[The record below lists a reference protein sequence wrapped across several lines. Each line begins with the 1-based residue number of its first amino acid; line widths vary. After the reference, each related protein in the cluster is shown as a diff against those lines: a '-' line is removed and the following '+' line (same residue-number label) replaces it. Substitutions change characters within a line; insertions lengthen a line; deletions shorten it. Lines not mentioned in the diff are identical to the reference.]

1 MSPTAYGGPPHSR
14 ASSVNA
20 GGPISAENGAK
31 INGLDGAK
39 GAGRVY
45 PHLDD
50 LVAVKPDVGINASIR
65 KLLAEGESLA
75 KQADTHL
82 DFRRPEVALQEF
94 VKASIIAVELI
105 PRHADYPALQQE
117 QGDLYRLHNTLLKR
131 ISTQYQKFADVREM
145 VKEDNA
151 KSGVKPV
158 LGAGMVSSGMVNG
171 HTRVQS
177 VQNPTMNGT
186 STNGTAPRKKPPV
199 QPKPDGLH
207 GKAIH
212 QPSGN
217 TASSP
222 QDLAAR
228 FARLRSPEVG
238 TPVQDSRIRTQPI
251 PVLPEQN
258 ARPSTTA
265 DMGKSISKP
274 IGLSD
279 MPSVPKTIPR
289 PTKTTVEVDIP
300 GMPRP
305 PDAVYHSPA
314 RGSEPSTNVN
324 LLTMPRNP
332 SYIGNRNNS
341 APPISTV
348 GPTLTPGLVD
358 SRRDYFSPAHTTGSS
373 QNQQYSKKPQISLP
387 DSTVVTPED
396 LMSYLGKRSQGLQL
410 LLVDLRSREDFDAG
424 HIMSKSIICVEPI
437 TLQTGISGDEL
448 NDKMLLAPDAEQ
460 KLFHERDEFD
470 LIVFY
475 DQSSTSYKLSSPVA
489 NFTEGKLRD
498 FAAAVYDYGYEKK
511 IKRRPMLLVGGLDA
525 WVDLLGPNSLQTS
538 NTGTSQDGAK
548 RARPMGRVPMARP
561 NQTTRKRV
569 YSRPLTNDEEKQ
581 WDQTLREEEEA
592 AKSPIAA
599 EASAADEL
607 VYARTA
613 EDFLRRF
620 PDLPAIQESM
630 TSPVPHPSNQLYH
643 NELADITPR
652 PPARPPPALPRQRS
666 SGISERGPTA
676 GYAHTVGTPS
686 RSNSITDS
694 TNTPGLCGLWN
705 PGNLCY
711 MNAALQSLSNTP
723 QLREYLLHYQHPGN
737 PPVPIR
743 AGESTNPPQLMV
755 RCLQNLLGH
764 IWSGMYDYVKPA
776 TFTVSLLT

>member
-1 MSPTAYGGPPHSR
+1 
-14 ASSVNA
+14 
-20 GGPISAENGAK
+20 
-31 INGLDGAK
+31 
-39 GAGRVY
+39 
-45 PHLDD
+45 
-50 LVAVKPDVGINASIR
+50 
-65 KLLAEGESLA
+65 
-75 KQADTHL
+75 
-82 DFRRPEVALQEF
+82 
-94 VKASIIAVELI
+94 
-105 PRHADYPALQQE
+105 
-117 QGDLYRLHNTLLKR
+117 
-131 ISTQYQKFADVREM
+131 
-145 VKEDNA
+145 
-151 KSGVKPV
+151 
-158 LGAGMVSSGMVNG
+158 
-171 HTRVQS
+171 
-177 VQNPTMNGT
+177 MNGI
-186 STNGTAPRKKPPV
+186 STNGTAPRKKPLI

-222 QDLAAR
+222 QDLATR

-238 TPVQDSRIRTQPI
+238 TPAQDSRIRTQPI
-251 PVLPEQN
+251 PVLHEQN
-258 ARPSTTA
+258 ARPSTSA

-274 IGLSD
+274 VGLRD

-289 PTKTTVEVDIP
+289 PTKISVEVDIP

-348 GPTLTPGLVD
+348 GPTPTPGLVD

-373 QNQQYSKKPQISLP
+373 QNQPYQRKPQINLP
-387 DSTVVTPED
+387 DSTLVTPED
-396 LMSYLGKRSQGLQL
+396 LMSYLGKRSEGLQL

-448 NDKMLLAPDAEQ
+448 NDKMLLAPDVEQ

-511 IKRRPMLLVGGLDA
+511 IKRRPMLLIGGLDA

-538 NTGTSQDGAK
+538 NTGTSQDGVK
-548 RARPMGRVPMARP
+548 RARPIGRVPMARP

-569 YSRPLTNDEEKQ
+569 YSRPLTNDEEKK

-676 GYAHTVGTPS
+676 AYAHSVGTPS

-694 TNTPGLCGLWN
+694 KNAPGLCGLWN

-723 QLREYLLHYQHPGN
+723 QIREYLLHYQHPGN

-776 TFTVSLLT
+776 TFTVSLLR